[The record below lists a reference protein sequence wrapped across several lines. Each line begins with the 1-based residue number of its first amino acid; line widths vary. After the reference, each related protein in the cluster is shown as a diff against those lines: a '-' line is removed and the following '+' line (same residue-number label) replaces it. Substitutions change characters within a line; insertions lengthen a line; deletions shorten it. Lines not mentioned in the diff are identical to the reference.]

1 MATKFVTNL
10 ELLQNQILNGRFE
23 VVASD
28 PNTGNFE
35 GRLIYNST
43 EKVIKWYD
51 GTVWRKALKS
61 ITSSTTALVPTES
74 NGTVDLS
81 IANVVNAGA
90 SGLMTGA
97 DKTKLDNATSNNT
110 ASTLAF
116 RDANGR
122 LQVTAPENDL
132 DAANKYYVDA
142 ARSGLDVKQSVRVT
156 TNEALPSYTHS
167 SGVLTAIAN
176 GVLSIDDVTP
186 STGDRILVKNE
197 TSTNSPFNGIYDV
210 TNPGS
215 ASSTFVLTRSID
227 ADSNAEVTAGMFVFV
242 EEGVNWSDSGWVL
255 TTNGPI
261 NLGSTG
267 LTYVQFSAAGQS
279 IAGGGLTKTGNT
291 IDVVGTTDRITVNPN
306 SIDIASTYVG
316 QTSIT
321 TLGTISTG
329 TWEATDVAVA
339 HGGTNAST
347 ASGARTNL
355 AETTAGYDVSTPVL
369 ARVSARTIGDGI
381 NTTYAITH
389 NYGTRDVVVQVFDIT
404 THDTVFADV
413 IRTSI
418 NAVNITFSSPPASN
432 AYRVVISG

>member
-61 ITSSTTALVPTES
+61 VTSSTTALTSSEA
-74 NGTVDLS
+74 NGTVSLS
-81 IANVVNAGA
+81 IADVINAGA

-110 ASTLAF
+110 ASTLAL

-122 LQVTAPENDL
+122 LQVSAPENDL
-132 DAANKYYVDA
+132 DAANKAYVDA
-142 ARSGLDVKQSVRVT
+142 ARSGLDVKQSVRLVT
-156 TNEALPSYTHS
+156 TEALPGYTHNA
-167 SGVLTAIAN
+167 GVLTANAAGALTID
-176 GVLSIDDVTP
+176 GLSPVA
-186 STGDRILVKNE
+186 GNRILVKNE
-197 TSTNSPFNGIYDV
+197 TAGNSPFNGLYDV

-215 ASSTFVLTRSID
+215 PTESFVLTRSAD
-227 ADSNAEVTAGMFVFV
+227 ANSNAEVTSGLFVFV
-242 EEGVNWSDSGWVL
+242 EDGTDWSDSGWVL
-255 TTNGPI
+255 TTNNPI

-267 LTYVQFSAAGQS
+267 LTFVQFSAAGQS

-291 IDVVGTTDRITVNPN
+291 IDVVGTDNRITVNPN

-316 QTSIT
+316 QTSIN

-329 TWEATDVAVA
+329 IWEATDVAVA

-355 AETTAGYDVSTPVL
+355 AETAAGYNVSTPVL
-369 ARVSARTIGDGI
+369 ARVSARTIGDGV
-381 NTTYAITH
+381 NSTYTITH

-413 IRTSI
+413 IRDTVDT
-418 NAVNITFSSPPASN
+418 VNITFSSAPASN